1 MTILNG
7 KEVSKTIKNNL
18 KSEVKDLIE
27 TTGIVPSLSIIL
39 VGSNPASEIYV
50 RNKIKA
56 ANYCGI
62 NANLIRKDEDI
73 QEEELVNLVNQLNE
87 DQSCHGIIVQL
98 PLPKHINEQKV
109 IDAISYK
116 KDVDGFGII
125 NKGRLFSGLDSI
137 ESATPHGIIQLLDA
151 YDIELAGKNAVVI
164 GRSNIVGKPKFIT
177 ADMVKK
183 DAVVI
188 DVGTNRVE
196 EKLCGDVDFEEV
208 SKIASYISPVP
219 GGVGPLTIASLLENT
234 VKAYKKIL
242 NIEK

>member
-1 MTILNG
+1 MA
-7 KEVSKTIKNNL
+7 VSYTHL
-18 KSEVKDLIE
+18 
-27 TTGIVPSLSIIL
+27 VPSLSIIL

-151 YDIELAGKNAVVI
+151 YDIEPVSYTHLIPEEDVI
-164 GRSNIVGKPKFIT
+164 IT
-177 ADMVKK
+177 
-183 DAVVI
+183 I
-188 DVGTNRVE
+188 TNRGYI
-196 EKLCGDVDFEEV
+196 KRMTVDTLSLIHISSIGFTSSITGV
-208 SKIASYISPVP
+208 FTSSTFSSSAIMSKGFLLLIGCCVMLVPPSYIAIISNAK
-219 GGVGPLTIASLLENT
+219 TIFNYYALF
-234 VKAYKKIL
+234 I
-242 NIEK
+242 